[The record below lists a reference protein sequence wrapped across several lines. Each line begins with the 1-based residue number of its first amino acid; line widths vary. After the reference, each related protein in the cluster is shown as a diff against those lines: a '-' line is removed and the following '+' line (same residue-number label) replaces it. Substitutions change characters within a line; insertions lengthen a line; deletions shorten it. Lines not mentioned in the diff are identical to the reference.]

1 MEKPESVRKLYVSL
15 HVHGTCMTHIKGN
28 FDLSEILEKNII
40 RASLKYNS
48 FIWNT
53 RVEISLALP

>member
-15 HVHGTCMTHIKGN
+15 HGTFMTHIKGN

-40 RASLKYNS
+40 LS
-48 FIWNT
+48 FNH
-53 RVEISLALP
+53 

>member
-15 HVHGTCMTHIKGN
+15 HVHGHIKGN

>member
-15 HVHGTCMTHIKGN
+15 HGTFMIHIKGN

-40 RASLKYNS
+40 FS
-48 FIWNT
+48 FNH
-53 RVEISLALP
+53 